1 MSHRSR
7 TTDIPLLVSPLFEGG
22 RRVHSFRSRCV
33 LRSKSRDIL
42 DIPLGIKTND
52 FEVIFVIRLEIR
64 LEKILVLNR
73 NEFFKVKS
81 FDFVY

>member
-1 MSHRSR
+1 M
-7 TTDIPLLVSPLFEGG
+7 
-22 RRVHSFRSRCV
+22 